1 MSLKVQLHIQKNL
14 KNHNFAKVFL
24 ELENFK
30 GKSLENL
37 KVENYA
43 WKLGLMKNALFL
55 VMSKFLYWA
64 RNKNWSN
71 TDIHQSLLL
80 IWNCKFKNCPLTDF
94 LDLKE

>member
-43 WKLGLMKNALFL
+43 
-55 VMSKFLYWA
+55 
-64 RNKNWSN
+64 
-71 TDIHQSLLL
+71 
-80 IWNCKFKNCPLTDF
+80 
-94 LDLKE
+94 